1 MTRSLL
7 IAPIACFLVACPTES
22 TGPAVPTQPVV
33 APVPAGGTQTPADV
47 TSNDLVA
54 PPGAA
59 EVPADVKQRAIGAL
73 SEKGNAIKAE
83 ILNYVKSQTAATG
96 GLLTVT
102 DGAQKS
108 ASLKYI
114 RTHDPVRHKPG
125 KGYLALSDFQ
135 DPNGHADAFYN
146 VAFWVDEKEGKYS
159 VSSVV
164 MQAYPEKR
172 GGEWVRMEMF
182 TINDKFATP
191 LK

>member
-1 MTRSLL
+1 MIRSFLL
-7 IAPIACFLVACPTES
+7 VPIACVLVACPTEVA
-22 TGPAVPTQPVV
+22 GPSVPTQPVV
-33 APVPAGGTQTPADV
+33 APVTTNGTQTPADV

-54 PPGAA
+54 PPGAD

-83 ILNYVKSQTAATG
+83 ILNYMKRNTTSTG
-96 GLLTVT
+96 GLLSIS
-102 DGAQKS
+102 DGEQKS
-108 ASLKYI
+108 ANLKYI
-114 RTHDPVRHKPG
+114 RTHDPVRHTPG
-125 KGYLALSDFQ
+125 KGYLALADFQ
-135 DPNGHADAFYN
+135 DPNGHAEAFYN
-146 VAFWVDEKEGKYS
+146 VIFWVNEKDGKYS

-182 TINDKFATP
+182 PINDKFATP